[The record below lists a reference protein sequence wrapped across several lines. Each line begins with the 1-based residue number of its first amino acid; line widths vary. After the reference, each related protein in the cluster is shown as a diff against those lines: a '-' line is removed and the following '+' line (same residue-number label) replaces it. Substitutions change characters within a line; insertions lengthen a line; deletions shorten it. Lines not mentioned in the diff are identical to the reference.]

1 MATFLDFEKP
11 IAELEARIAELR
23 ETASAAEPNIEA
35 EIGRLQERAARQ
47 LRDTYAKLTP
57 WQKTQVARHPER
69 PHFMDYVG
77 GLIEDFVPLAGD
89 RNFGDDPAILGGF
102 GKLGGRRVVII
113 GHEKGDDTASRLR
126 HNFGMARPEG
136 YRKAIRLM
144 QLADR
149 FGLPVVT
156 LVDTPGAFP
165 GVQAEERGQAEA
177 IARSTEQCLAL
188 GVPLVAA
195 IVGEGGSGGAI
206 AIAAANKVLMLEHS
220 VYAVISPE
228 GCASILWRTAEK
240 AADAAE
246 AMRVTAQDLKQLGVI
261 ERIVP
266 EPAGGAHREPAAT
279 IAALGAAIGEELDAL
294 MPLSR
299 DAVRKER
306 RENPLCRLRLAP
318 RRPGYPSSRLRA
330 FWRKNM
336 SDQADRHRR
345 RPAIAVPIAVRG
357 AAPSSAKAPS
367 ARRICTVSDAR
378 HPPRQHGAAGPRK
391 NRAGEA
397 GGDGRSSTASRPQGH
412 VRAAASGLLSSEK
425 GGGSLPT
432 ALRDPSEA
440 A

>member
-11 IAELEARIAELR
+11 IAELEARIEELR
-23 ETASAAEPNIEA
+23 ETASAGEPNIEA
-35 EIGRLQERAARQ
+35 EIAKLEERSAKL

-69 PHFMDYVG
+69 PHFKDYVAA
-77 GLIEDFVPLAGD
+77 LADDFVPLAGD
-89 RNFGDDPAILGGF
+89 RNFADDQAIIGGLAR
-102 GKLGGRRVVII
+102 LGGRKVILI

-144 QLADR
+144 QIADR

-206 AIAAANKVLMLEHS
+206 ANAAANKVLMLEHS
-220 VYAVISPE
+220 IYSVISPE

-246 AMRVTAQDLKQLGVI
+246 AMRVTAADLKQLGAI
-261 ERIVP
+261 DRIVT
-266 EPAGGAHREPAAT
+266 EPVGGAHRHSAEAV
-279 IAALGAAIGEELDAL
+279 AALGEAIGEELEAL
-294 MPLSR
+294 GTLSR
-299 DAVRKER
+299 QEVRAHR
-306 RENPLCRLRLAP
+306 REKFLA
-318 RRPGYPSSRLRA
+318 LA
-330 FWRKNM
+330 
-336 SDQADRHRR
+336 
-345 RPAIAVPIAVRG
+345 
-357 AAPSSAKAPS
+357 
-367 ARRICTVSDAR
+367 
-378 HPPRQHGAAGPRK
+378 
-391 NRAGEA
+391 
-397 GGDGRSSTASRPQGH
+397 
-412 VRAAASGLLSSEK
+412 
-425 GGGSLPT
+425 
-432 ALRDPSEA
+432 
-440 A
+440 